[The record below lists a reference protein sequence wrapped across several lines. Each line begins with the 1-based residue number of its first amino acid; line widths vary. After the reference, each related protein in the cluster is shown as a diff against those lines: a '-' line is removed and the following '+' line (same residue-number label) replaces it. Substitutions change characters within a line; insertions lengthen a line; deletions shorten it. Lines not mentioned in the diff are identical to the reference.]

1 MLPTES
7 SPIRRALTRVWFAR
21 TPHPAPRT
29 AITVGRCRTEK
40 SKPRFWGNPT
50 QKPRVKK
57 IFLEHLL
64 RFIQKPI
71 SSLPDHFGIGAKM
84 TSKFIFFTLGFWFE
98 LPQILGLGFRMCQ
111 PCYAA
116 LGTSPVRTLQMGRSF
131 FPSLLRE
138 IALQLFTPV
147 LCGLIAWRG
156 TNSYSKANPTLTLP
170 RI

>member
-1 MLPTES
+1 MGA
-7 SPIRRALTRVWFAR
+7 RRRR
-21 TPHPAPRT
+21 TGKT
-29 AITVGRCRTEK
+29 
-40 SKPRFWGNPT
+40 KPRIWGNST
-50 QKPRVKK
+50 QKLRVRK
-57 IFLEHLL
+57 IFLEHIL
-64 RFIQKPI
+64 RPIQKSI
-71 SSLPDHFGIGAKM
+71 SSLPDHFGVGVKM
-84 TSKFIFFTLGFWFE
+84 TTKNTFVTFSFWFE